1 MRSRARIGNHPLHPA
16 MVALP
21 IGAFFLALVADIA
34 FVNDPRPVWAE
45 MAFVAIAVGLV
56 TALIAAVLG
65 FMDFTVLPKGSRVR
79 DIALW
84 HMGLN
89 VLALALYGFSLY
101 LRWTV
106 EEPRFWAGNAALGLS
121 FVAIAVLS
129 ASGWLGGKM
138 VFELRAGVVEP
149 SELAAARKV

>member
-21 IGAFFLALVADIA
+21 VGAFFLALVADIL
-34 FVNDPRPVWAE
+34 FVNDPRPAWAE
-45 MAFVAIAVGLV
+45 MALVALGVGLV

-79 DIALW
+79 GIALW

-89 VLALALYGFSLY
+89 IAALALYGLSFY
-101 LRWTV
+101 LRYSV
-106 EEPRFWAGNAALGLS
+106 VEPRFAPGNAALGLA
-121 FVAIAVLS
+121 FLAIALLS
-129 ASGWLGGKM
+129 VSGWLGGKM

-149 SELAAARKV
+149 KELAAARKV